1 MVQGPENTK
10 ERQISRHAGDL
21 CESGPEP
28 QKGDDSSPL
37 LEAIF
42 ANTHFM
48 VAHMDTGFYFIR
60 VNQAYAKADGKW
72 PDYYKGR
79 NHFDLYPNKE
89 NQAIFRK
96 VVNSGQPYYALEK
109 PFEYPENSERGVS
122 YWDWSLN
129 PVKAAD
135 GRVTGLILALVNVTR
150 RKLAQKAALEAEK
163 RFRIMT
169 EAIDDV
175 FWMAL
180 PGLKRIL
187 YVSPSYEKMWG
198 RSCQSV
204 YKSPMSFVESIDSR
218 DRPRVWER
226 IKHYSGGRWDEEYRV
241 VRPDGSICWVRDRG
255 YPVCDENGALQ
266 MIVGVCTDIS
276 GLKSAQRA
284 LQTSEGRIRL
294 LSSQLMETQ
303 EKERKYIAREL
314 HDSLGSGLAGI
325 KIQIEN
331 ALAAARSS
339 QTAVAPPVLEALA
352 ANTGDLLA
360 ECRRIQKGLRP
371 PMLDDLGLLSTI
383 DWYCRQFNSVF
394 PHIRLEK
401 IFMIDE
407 QDIEESLKIVIY
419 RVVQEAMN
427 NAARHGNAG
436 TIQLSLI
443 KNGQCMLLTVADNGI
458 GFSAEKQARDDA
470 GYGLPGLK
478 ERVELTGGTFRVESR
493 PGRGV
498 WIKAGWQCTDQQ
510 EWEDGTR

>member
-1 MVQGPENTK
+1 MSRGPENTK
-10 ERQISRHAGDL
+10 EHRVSRPSADL
-21 CESGPEP
+21 RGFGPDS
-28 QKGDDSSPL
+28 QKGDESSRL

-48 VAHMDTGFYFIR
+48 VAHMDTNFCFIR

-79 NHFDLYPNKE
+79 NHFDLYPNEE
-89 NQAIFRK
+89 NQTIFQK
-96 VVNSGQPYYALEK
+96 VVDTGQSYYALEK
-109 PFEYPENSERGVS
+109 PFEYCQNPERGVS

-163 RFRIMT
+163 RFRVMT

-204 YKSPMSFVESIDSR
+204 YESPMSFVESIDFR
-218 DRPRVWER
+218 DRPRVRQR
-226 IKHYSGGRWDEEYRV
+226 IKHYSGGTWDEEYRV
-241 VRPDGSICWVRDRG
+241 LRPDGSICWVRDRG
-255 YPVCDENGALQ
+255 YPVCDENGGLQ

-294 LSSQLMETQ
+294 LSSQLMEAQ
-303 EKERKYIAREL
+303 EKERKYVAREL

-331 ALAAARSS
+331 ALAAARFSK
-339 QTAVAPPVLEALA
+339 TAVAPSVLEGLA
-352 ANTGDLLA
+352 ANAGDLLA

-371 PMLDDLGLLSTI
+371 PMLDDLGLLSTL
-383 DWYCRQFNSVF
+383 DWYCRQFNTVF
-394 PHIRLEK
+394 PNIRVEK
-401 IFMIDE
+401 IVMIDE
-407 QDIEESLKIVIY
+407 HDISESLKIVIY

-436 TIQLSLI
+436 SIQLSLI
-443 KNGQCMLLTVADNGI
+443 KNGQYLLLTVADNGI
-458 GFSAEKQARDDA
+458 GFSAEKQARADA
-470 GYGLPGLK
+470 GYGLLGMK
-478 ERVELTGGTFRVESR
+478 ERVELSGGTFRVESR

-498 WIKAGWQCTDQQ
+498 WIKAGWQCADQQ
-510 EWEDGTR
+510 E

>member
-1 MVQGPENTK
+1 MSRGPENTK
-10 ERQISRHAGDL
+10 ERRFSSFGEDLRQFGSERQKDDESSR
-21 CESGPEP
+21 
-28 QKGDDSSPL
+28 L

-48 VAHMDTGFYFIR
+48 VAHMDTNFCFIR

-79 NHFDLYPNKE
+79 NHFDLYPNGE
-89 NQAIFRK
+89 TQAIFQK
-96 VVNSGQPYYALEK
+96 VVDTGQSYYALEK
-109 PFEYPENSERGVS
+109 PFEYFENPERGVS

-204 YKSPMSFVESIDSR
+204 YESPVSFIESIDFR
-218 DRPRVWER
+218 DRPRVWQR
-226 IKHYSGGRWDEEYRV
+226 IKYYNGGTWDEEYRV

-255 YPVCDENGALQ
+255 YPVCDENGGLQ
-266 MIVGVCTDIS
+266 MIVGVCTEVSD
-276 GLKSAQRA
+276 LKSVQRA
-284 LQTSEGRIRL
+284 LQTSEGRIRM
-294 LSSQLMETQ
+294 LSSLLMEAQ
-303 EKERKYIAREL
+303 EKERKYVAREL

-331 ALAAARSS
+331 ALAAVRSS
-339 QTAVAPPVLEALA
+339 KTAVSSSVLEGLA
-352 ANTGDLLA
+352 ANAGDLLA

-371 PMLDDLGLLSTI
+371 PMIDDLGLLPTI

-401 IFMIDE
+401 ILMIDE
-407 QDIEESLKIVIY
+407 QDIEETLKIVIY
-419 RVVQEAMN
+419 RVFQEAMN

-436 TIQLSLI
+436 SIQLSLI
-443 KNGQCMLLTVADNGI
+443 KKGQCMLLTVADNGT
-458 GFSAEKQARDDA
+458 GFSTEKKARGEA
-470 GYGLPGLK
+470 GYGLLGMK
-478 ERVELTGGTFRVESR
+478 ERVELSGGTFRVESR

-498 WIKAGWQCTDQQ
+498 WIKAGWQCAHQQ
-510 EWEDGTR
+510 E